1 MISDSIY
8 DHFREISQAK
18 IMPLVRPATIIEPS
32 FTVSRVINELS
43 KNNSYDAF
51 CIEGKSILTTNVRS
65 LLVGKDIVDMNVK
78 PFLYS
83 IPYLTK
89 KDIVQRAANIASHY
103 RVRSVPVVDKSKII
117 GEVSAK
123 SILKLLSK
131 KDNRWIKANLIYT
144 QNPITISSD
153 QSLSSARKL
162 MSTKR
167 IDHLPVVNKDRVQ
180 QVLTSYHILHT
191 INPLQSLGR
200 KSRGVRRIRKLES
213 KIGNLGSTRIPQ
225 CAPNN
230 DLNFILDVMLRTDTT
245 CCLVNLWDNLQGIIT
260 YRDILSLLAIKM
272 EKDIPLYIVG
282 MPEEQENVDLITSK
296 FNNTLKRIQK
306 VYSEIQEAKIS
317 LKKRRS
323 GSKNKRGG
331 VYDVSVMITTPH
343 YPPFTFKETGWD
355 LSQVFETLSQRM
367 LRRLSKRAKRRSK
380 TSIRKIKVPGLI
392 EPV

>member
-8 DHFREISQAK
+8 DHFREISQTK

-43 KNNSYDAF
+43 NNNSYDAF
-51 CIEGKSILTTNVRS
+51 CIEGKSLLTTNVRS

-89 KDIVQRAANIASHY
+89 KDIVQRAANIISHY

-123 SILKLLSK
+123 SILKLLSQK
-131 KDNRWIKANLIYT
+131 NNKWIKANLIYT
-144 QNPITISSD
+144 QNPITIPSD
-153 QSLSSARKL
+153 QSLSNARKL

-167 IDHLPVVNKDRVQ
+167 IDHLPVVNKDKVR
-180 QVLTSYHILHT
+180 QVLTSYHLLHT

-225 CAPNN
+225 CAPND

-331 VYDVSVMITTPH
+331 MYDVSVMITTPH
-343 YPPFTFKETGWD
+343 YHPFTFKEAGWD